1 MSLYRTIFTVAQ
13 MDCPS
18 EEQLI
23 RMKLEP
29 LPQIQKL
36 DFDISGRTLTVWHG
50 GEWQTIFAA
59 LDSLQLGAALRESQ
73 PVSNAEFPTEAF
85 PENESQQRRLL
96 IAVLGINFAF
106 FIAESLF
113 GVLAGSMGLLADGLD
128 MLADSLVY
136 GMALFAVGTAAV
148 RKRQIA
154 RISGYFQLMLAI
166 FGLLETL
173 RRFWGWELMPEF
185 QTMMIVSL
193 FALAGNGASLYLL
206 QKSKS
211 REVHI
216 QASLIFTS
224 NDVIANMGVL
234 IAGVL
239 VWWLQSKIPDLVVGL
254 IVFAMVA
261 QGAFRILK
269 L

>member
-1 MSLYRTIFTVAQ
+1 MSLYRTIFIVAQ

-23 RMKLEP
+23 RMRLEP
-29 LPQIQKL
+29 LSQIQQLK
-36 DFDISGRTLTVWHG
+36 FDIAGRTLVVLHS
-50 GEWQTIFAA
+50 GEWQPIFAA
-59 LDSLQLGAALRESQ
+59 LESLQLGTAFQSSDAVQIADHSGHFTA
-73 PVSNAEFPTEAF
+73 NEAR
-85 PENESQQRRLL
+85 QRSLL
-96 IAVLGINFAF
+96 IAVLVINFAF
-106 FIAESLF
+106 FVAESLF
-113 GVLAGSMGLLADGLD
+113 GVLSGSMGLLADGLD
-128 MLADSLVY
+128 MLADSFVY
-136 GMALFAVGTAAV
+136 GMALFAVGAVAV
-148 RKRQIA
+148 RKKQIA

-185 QTMMIVSL
+185 QTMMVVSF
-193 FALAGNGASLYLL
+193 FALMGNAACLYLL

-211 REVHI
+211 DEVHM

-224 NDVIANMGVL
+224 NDVIANIGV
-234 IAGVL
+234 IVAGGL
-239 VWWLQSKIPDLVVGL
+239 VWWLQSKTPDLIVGL
-254 IVFAMVA
+254 IVFFMVA